1 MNKEQDKK
9 KTPRFKIH
17 LIKQED
23 LAERFKRAI
32 MKHKL
37 PHKESSSL
45 WVDSKLRLWRGP
57 YIQKKNRPVPLSW
70 IAPLD
75 LHQGGSITVG
85 PGNNHQL
92 L

>member
-45 WVDSKLRLWRGP
+45 WVDSKLRL
-57 YIQKKNRPVPLSW
+57 
-70 IAPLD
+70 
-75 LHQGGSITVG
+75 
-85 PGNNHQL
+85 
-92 L
+92 